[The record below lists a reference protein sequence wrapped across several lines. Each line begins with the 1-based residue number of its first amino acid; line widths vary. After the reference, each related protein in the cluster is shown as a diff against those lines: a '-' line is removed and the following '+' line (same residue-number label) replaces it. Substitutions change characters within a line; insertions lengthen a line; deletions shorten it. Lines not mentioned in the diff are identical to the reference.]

1 MKRYSGKRGR
11 GPAMMALK
19 GVVWLALGALLVA
32 LVMMLWN
39 WLMPSLFAGARVID
53 YWQTLGL
60 IVLCRVLFGGGGGR
74 RKGRRHHH
82 HAMSDEEREQFKHRF
97 KDRFKDRFNGKCG
110 PQADAAN
117 TPGSPQ

>member
-19 GVVWLALGALLVA
+19 GVVWLSLGALLVA

-74 RKGRRHHH
+74 WKGRRHHQH
-82 HAMSDEEREQFKHRF
+82 HAISDEEREQFKR
-97 KDRFKDRFNGKCG
+97 RFKDRFNGKCG
-110 PQADAAN
+110 AQADAAN
-117 TPGSPQ
+117 TPGSPP